1 MAKEATLQ
9 DIADILMATQKT
21 EEKSE
26 DLLKDLSKSLGAF
39 MKNMQ
44 LLLEKA
50 TLAEEERRRESTN
63 RHVHEPQRLRPE
75 SLPESLNPKGILA
88 SAFGGTF
95 LGEFLFN
102 IGRTILKPLKPFA
115 GIFSSLK
122 GLMRF
127 AVTLKGLGIIGI
139 ITGLY
144 YIFKDIGSNPKFQEA
159 LDRMR
164 DIWNNKVLPTWAKL
178 VSKFQGL
185 LETEE
190 IEGSIRLIQGIW
202 QKMTN
207 WFNNTLKPLFQEL
220 FINTL
225 NEFGSILS
233 VFLDGISD
241 LLDGD
246 WSTLLID
253 LPIQIGKSLLNLAG
267 DLIAKFL
274 NLFGIGVPGS
284 LHDKITAWI
293 SDLGAV
299 FDQAILDIKTFFLS
313 YIPEKFV
320 ELKDKAIAS
329 ITDWFADMITK
340 VDEALGISDTFAY
353 LKVKAEEYYTK
364 ITGAF
369 TDFLDYI
376 VSLPG
381 KILDYTNSLIPDWLK
396 DPKNTNTNDVI
407 DENIRSFNDQ
417 FTSPKYILPRP
428 QFDTRVPGNPDLSIQ
443 QQNMN
448 DINKFLGYQPPTSAE
463 KLQFFENER
472 KNMPGANVA
481 IAQDNRSTNTYSS
494 NSTSIMSFAG
504 SINEY
509 GPQ

>member
-26 DLLKDLSKSLGAF
+26 DLLEGLSKSLGAF

-44 LLLEKA
+44 IQQEKA
-50 TLAEEERRRESTN
+50 ALAEEERRREAKRQEAIRSEEIF
-63 RHVHEPQRLRPE
+63 RAPPE
-75 SLPESLNPKGILA
+75 SLHPRSILA
-88 SAFGGTF
+88 SVFGGTF

-102 IGRTILKPLKPFA
+102 LGRAVLKPLKPFA
-115 GIFSSLK
+115 GIFSALF

-127 AVTLKGLGIIGI
+127 AVTLKGLGVIGI

-144 YIFKDIGSNPKFQEA
+144 YIFKDIGSNPEFQKA
-159 LDRMR
+159 LTRIG
-164 DIWNNKVLPTWAKL
+164 DIWNNKVLPTWNKL

-185 LETEE
+185 LNTEE
-190 IEGSIRLIQGIW
+190 IERDVKMIQAAW
-202 QKMTN
+202 QNVTN
-207 WFNNTLKPLFQEL
+207 WFKNTVTPLFHEG
-220 FINTL
+220 FINII
-225 NEFGSILS
+225 NEFSDTA
-233 VFLDGISD
+233 VAFYDGISD
-241 LLDGD
+241 MLDGK

-253 LPIQIGKSLLNLAG
+253 FPKQVGISLLNILG
-267 DLIAKFL
+267 DTTAKFL
-274 NLFGIGVPGS
+274 DIFGIGVPGS

-320 ELKDKAIAS
+320 EFKDKAIAS
-329 ITDWFADMITK
+329 ITGWFDGMVTK
-340 VDEALGISDTFAY
+340 VDESFAISDTFAY
-353 LKVKAEEYYTK
+353 LKVKAEEYYNK

-376 VSLPG
+376 VSMPG
-381 KILDYTNSLIPDWLK
+381 KILDYIDSLIPDWLK
-396 DPKNTNTNDVI
+396 DPKNTNEVI

-417 FTSPKYILPRP
+417 FTSPKYILPQP

-481 IAQDNRSTNTYSS
+481 IAQDNRSMNTYSS